1 MYCPSCGSE
10 ERQANQYCRACGVD
24 LRAVRVSLERPD
36 SITASAVS
44 ARDEIGRALGDRIR
58 SVKDAAELKVVAETV
73 LPEVEKFLESYE
85 EKRLRRVR
93 AGTIIGASG
102 LGAGILGLIM
112 SASLTGPDFEAALWV
127 GGLGITAFT
136 LGLGFIL
143 NGLLFT
149 KPRKALDDRSPEA
162 KIQNLLDSAYTPPQ
176 TLSGEIPMLRSP
188 TTSNLASEKGASVTE
203 HTTLNLKKE

>member
-1 MYCPSCGSE
+1 MFCPNCGSE
-10 ERQANQYCRACGVD
+10 ERQATQYCRACGVD

-44 ARDEIGRALGDRIR
+44 ARDEIGRAIGDRIR
-58 SVKDAAELKVVAETV
+58 SVKDAAELKVVAEAV
-73 LPEVEKFLESYE
+73 LPEVEKFLESPE

-93 AGTIIGASG
+93 AGTIISATG
-102 LGAGILGLIM
+102 LGAGTLGLIM
-112 SASLTGPDFEAALWV
+112 SSALSGPDIEAAFWI

-149 KPRKALDDRSPEA
+149 KPRKALDDRSPDA
-162 KIQNLLDSAYTPPQ
+162 KDAEFARFSLHAT
-176 TLSGEIPMLRSP
+176 
-188 TTSNLASEKGASVTE
+188 ASSIR
-203 HTTLNLKKE
+203 